1 MELHEIEIF
10 IDPDGRVRI
19 EVRGVKGPAC
29 LEITQPIEAGLG
41 GEVELR
47 EATPEMLEAR
57 QDQLNDQ
64 SRPSRAR

>member
-1 MELHEIEIF
+1 MELHEIEVF

-29 LEITQPIEAGLG
+29 LEITRPIEAGLG

-47 EATPEMLEAR
+47 EATPEMLDAA
-57 QDQLNDQ
+57 QDQPTDQ
-64 SRPSRAR
+64 SQQSRAK